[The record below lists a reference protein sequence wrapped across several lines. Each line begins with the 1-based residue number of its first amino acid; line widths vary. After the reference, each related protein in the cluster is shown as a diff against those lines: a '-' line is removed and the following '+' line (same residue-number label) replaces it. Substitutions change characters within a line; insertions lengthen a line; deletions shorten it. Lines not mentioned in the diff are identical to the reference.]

1 MTFHEQFI
9 KRCFDLAQQGVGNVS
24 PNPIVGAVLVYQNTI
39 IGEGFHQQYGK
50 AHAEVN
56 AVQSVPSHLRHLIPA
71 ATLYVSL
78 EPCCFFGKTPA
89 CTNLILEQRIPKVVV
104 SCLDATPNV
113 NGKGIEIL
121 RAHGVEV
128 ITDVLEV
135 EGSQLVKPRA
145 VFATQ
150 ERPYVVIK
158 LAKSQDGFIGKSEE
172 QIWLTNNYVKR
183 LVHKWRS
190 ETDAILIGTNTARID
205 NPQLTNRY
213 YFGKDP
219 LRIVLDEHNSL
230 PSYLAIKDQSSP
242 TIIVTAVDTTG
253 EVQHE
258 HLSYLQL
265 PFDEILLPNLLK
277 ALHNRKVGILMV
289 EGGAKLIQS
298 FFDAGLWDEARIFET
313 SHQLG
318 SGIAA
323 PSVPASVFETKYIG
337 KDKLTVYIKEG

>member
-9 KRCFDLAQQGVGNVS
+9 KRCFNLAQQGAGSVS
-24 PNPIVGAVLVYQNTI
+24 PNPMVGAVLVHQNTI
-39 IGEGFHQQYGK
+39 IGEGFHRQYGN

-56 AVQSVPSHLRHLIPA
+56 AIQNVPFHLRHLIPA

-128 ITDVLEV
+128 ITGVLEV
-135 EGSQLVKPRA
+135 EGRQLVKPRA

-172 QIWLTNNYVKR
+172 QIWLTNAYVKR

-190 ETDAILIGTNTARID
+190 ETDAILIGTNTAKID

-213 YFGKDP
+213 YFGKNP
-219 LRIVLDEHNSL
+219 QRIVLDEHNSL
-230 PSYLAIKDQSSP
+230 PNHLAIKDQLIP
-242 TIIVTAVDTTG
+242 TIVVTAASTVD
-253 EVQHE
+253 EVPHE

-265 PFDEILLPNLLK
+265 PFNQTLLPNLLK
-277 ALHNRKVGILMV
+277 SLHNRKVGILLV
-289 EGGAKLIQS
+289 EGGAKLVQS

-318 SGIAA
+318 DGIAA
-323 PSVPASVFETKYIG
+323 PNVPASVFETKYIG
-337 KDKLTVYIKEG
+337 QDKLTVYMKEG